1 MKSKIAVI
9 LLAVFLCLTTGCNN
23 ASHIAET
30 PDPISSSD
38 SNIVPSESETA
49 QAEKKTEVDRPQSTE
64 SQTDN
69 RVAEFPASVSE
80 SDTQT
85 TEVPDQADHSTAVL
99 PQPSEPEKKTD
110 ESERR
115 PETAAPTE
123 KEQPTPPAT
132 EESTPPEPPKEEPTE
147 PVFNIDYW
155 ISFAKSYAE
164 SVGLTLNSEAVYCWD
179 NPIDADASC
188 IYLERDI
195 QSRLNRYA
203 ADADITDVWVWY
215 EPVSAGSYLIYIGYK
230 RTLYLNG
237 QKPLNLKLP
246 LKAESGVFKTL
257 TS

>member
-30 PDPISSSD
+30 PDPISSSG
-38 SNIVPSESETA
+38 SNTVPSESETA

-64 SQTDN
+64 SQTDS
-69 RVAEFPASVSE
+69 RAAEFPASVSE

-123 KEQPTPPAT
+123 KEQPTPPAM
-132 EESTPPEPPKEEPTE
+132 EESKPADQAQPTEPPKQESTE
-147 PVFNIDYW
+147 PAFDISYW

-164 SVGLTLNSEAVYCWD
+164 SVGLALNSEAVYCWD
-179 NPIDADASC
+179 NPIAAGSQC
-188 IYLERDI
+188 KYTERDI
-195 QSRLNRYA
+195 KGYLSRYA
-203 ADADITDVWVWY
+203 KDPDITDVWIWY
-215 EPVSAGSYLIYIGYK
+215 EQTGTDSFEVYIGY
-230 RTLYLNG
+230 
-237 QKPLNLKLP
+237 
-246 LKAESGVFKTL
+246 S
-257 TS
+257 